1 MLFEIFPLWY
11 HHISA
16 VFVRNN
22 VSDGFEIIFE
32 FDNFNLLFLRHSSFS
47 WKESRFCWS
56 VFLKNWHLSRNWVSD
71 QLFKNCASPSLRL
84 VRGLVRVTI
93 INSDHSSEIQ
103 NRYSSWNGDQDQK
116 LMFERTGISWELV
129 RHIIEAIVA
138 VSRIHMK
145 ISNDER
151 RNDIA
156 KTHTKSVPCYCQSTC
171 QCNFVLSWDSIL
183 RNFLISCGQ

>member
-22 VSDGFEIIFE
+22 VCYGFEIIFE
-32 FDNFNLLFLRHSSFS
+32 FDNFNLVFLRH
-47 WKESRFCWS
+47 
-56 VFLKNWHLSRNWVSD
+56 FLILSKHWVSD
-71 QLFKNCASPSLRL
+71 QLGINWASPSFRL
-84 VRGLVRVTI
+84 VRGLFRVTI

-116 LMFERTGISWELV
+116 LMFERTGISWGLV
-129 RHIIEAIVA
+129 RHIIDAIVA
-138 VSRIHMK
+138 VSCIHMR
-145 ISNDER
+145 IGNDER
-151 RNDIA
+151 RNYIS

-171 QCNFVLSWDSIL
+171 QCNFVLSLDSIL
-183 RNFLISCGQ
+183 RNFFYKLWPNNLRIQSLF